1 MPRIDEAL
9 LGGKA
14 WDTSA
19 RGSLDLRH
27 GGQFGWMPNLA
38 ELHNNQG
45 YVPRNLTVLA
55 VEPPKFFQFMPNPE
69 VWFGAFKALVE
80 KHPIKVDGFKQG
92 LKVAT
97 TEHDVG
103 GAGEKQQ
110 EYTNVTRERTE
121 PVFTFVEKE
130 TRPIQRFL
138 DVWIRFGLMDP
149 DAKFALIGT
158 LTDQK
163 LPDDWLFDWYAGT
176 ILAYETD
183 ITNRFVDKAWLT
195 TNFFPHENGPVNGTR
210 ELTANREILTLDIPF
225 SGTSASG
232 HSIVMMAQS
241 IHDKIT
247 KTNANPQNKPA
258 FVQDIAPVLADI
270 KRGYKWSVESVGEA
284 ATNPLGNYI
293 PSTGQ
298 TSGGPTTPGV

>member
-1 MPRIDEAL
+1 MPRIDEAM

-14 WDTSA
+14 WDTTA
-19 RGSLDLRH
+19 RGSLDLRF
-27 GGQFGWMPNLA
+27 GGQFGWMPNLG

-45 YVPRNLTVLA
+45 YVQRNLTILA
-55 VEPPKFFQFMPNPE
+55 VEPPKFLQFMPNPE
-69 VWFGAFKALVE
+69 IWFGAFKALVE

-92 LKVAT
+92 LVVAT
-97 TEHDVG
+97 AEHDVG

-121 PVFTFVEKE
+121 PEFTFIEKE

-158 LTDQK
+158 LTDEA
-163 LPDDWLFDWYAGT
+163 LPDDWLFDWFAGT

-195 TNFFPHENGPVNGTR
+195 TNFFPHGTGPVDGRR
-210 ELTANREILTLDIPF
+210 ELTAARELLELSIKF
-225 SGTSASG
+225 SGTSVSG
-232 HSIVMMAQS
+232 HSIVMMAQT
-241 IHDKIT
+241 IHDQIT

-258 FVQDIAPVLADI
+258 FVSEIAPSLAELDN
-270 KRGYKWSVESVGEA
+270 GYKWSIEEVGQA
-284 ATNPLGNYI
+284 ASSPLGDYVDSI
-293 PSTGQ
+293 ERSDAAIG
-298 TSGGPTTPGV
+298 